1 MVPKL
6 IQLITNKMLCIAV
19 HVYTPY
25 SKSSC
30 SAMVHSR
37 PHLWRDQESADSAA
51 PVKLCTPIHLFLPHG
66 GHWQLDWTG
75 MIENENKHLL
85 NCQIE
90 EGHVGLDITFV
101 YMCHIMSHLSI
112 WKKQTGKTWQS
123 RIAPRLP

>member
-1 MVPKL
+1 MYV
-6 IQLITNKMLCIAV
+6 V
-19 HVYTPY
+19 PY

-30 SAMVHSR
+30 AMVHSR

-51 PVKLCTPIHLFLPHG
+51 PVKLCTPIHLFLPG
-66 GHWQLDWTG
+66 GHWQLHWTG
-75 MIENENKHLL
+75 MIENENKHLSK
-85 NCQIE
+85 CQIE